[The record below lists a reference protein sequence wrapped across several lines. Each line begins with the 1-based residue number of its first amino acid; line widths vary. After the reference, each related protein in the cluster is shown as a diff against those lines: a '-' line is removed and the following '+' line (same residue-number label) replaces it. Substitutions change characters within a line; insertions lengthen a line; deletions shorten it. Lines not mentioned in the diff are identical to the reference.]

1 MHAFYVV
8 NELHIVEL
16 SDYLYSLLEFC
27 INVKNCFIVYSNK

>member
-16 SDYLYSLLEFC
+16 SDYLYNLLEFP
-27 INVKNCFIVYSNK
+27 IHVKMVS